1 MNALAT
7 AARLILGALFVWA
20 SATKVPDMAAFA
32 ESVANYR
39 IVPPALVPAT
49 AAAVVGVELLA
60 GLALL
65 VNRWSRAAATLLA
78 LLLAVFTAGLA
89 SALAR
94 GIDLACGCFGDSTPA
109 TWWTVGRDVILLA
122 LAAFVAWTSGPRPVR
137 AGSRA
142 APAADPATSP

>member
-7 AARLILGALFVWA
+7 AARLVLGALFVWA

-49 AAAVVGVELLA
+49 ASAVVGVELLA

-65 VNRWSRAAATLLA
+65 ANRWTRAAALLLA
-78 LLLAVFTAGLA
+78 VLLAVFTAGLA
-89 SALAR
+89 SALIR
-94 GIDLACGCFGDSTPA
+94 GIDLACGCFGGNAPA
-109 TWWTVGRDVILLA
+109 TWWTVLRDVILLA
-122 LAAFVAWTSGPRPVR
+122 LAAFVAWTSRPPPVR
-137 AGSRA
+137 AAST
-142 APAADPATSP
+142 PSPSADPATSP